1 MFVPNL
7 RAVGIEEKASPRE
20 PMTVTTAARDGTTRD
35 LLVALRT
42 RIATTVESSDMPPRD
57 LAALSK
63 RLTDI
68 SKEIEVLDAR
78 AEEQGA
84 SSGEVEDGEFNPPG
98 CLM

>member
-1 MFVPNL
+1 
-7 RAVGIEEKASPRE
+7 
-20 PMTVTTAARDGTTRD
+20 MTVTAAARDGTTRD

-42 RIATTVESSDMPPRD
+42 RIATTVESSDTPPRD

-68 SKEIEVLDAR
+68 SKEIEALDAR

-84 SSGEVEDGEFNPPG
+84 SGGEVEDGKFDPKAV
-98 CLM
+98 